1 MRKVALG
8 FSILF
13 HPLFVPVYALLLLMF
28 VESKPESFLVK
39 DSLFYM
45 DVRFKEV
52 VLILFVIFTILTP
65 LLSMLFFK
73 INKTITSYMLD
84 NQKERLLPLLIIA
97 GYFLL
102 LFGFI
107 HYQLPDYIFPKII
120 GAIPLG
126 GALTLVIAAIV
137 NLRFKLSLHLLGMG
151 MWCAIT
157 FVYFQHQAEYDLRIF
172 LALLLLSGFVA
183 SVRLY
188 LKAHS
193 LSEIIVAFVL
203 GFTIQSVI
211 VFLFAYSF

>member
-8 FSILF
+8 LSVIF
-13 HPLFVPVYALLLLMF
+13 HPLFVPVYALMLLML
-28 VESKPESFLVK
+28 VESKPDSFLVK

-52 VLILFVIFTILTP
+52 VLILFAIFTILTP

-73 INKTITSYMLD
+73 INKSITSYTLE
-84 NQKERLLPLLIIA
+84 NQKERFLPLLIIA
-97 GYFLL
+97 GYLLL
-102 LFGFI
+102 LFGFV
-107 HYQLPDYIFPKII
+107 HYELPDYIFPKII

-126 GALTLVIAAIV
+126 GALTLVIAAII
-137 NLRFKLSLHLLGMG
+137 NFRFKLSLHLLGMG
-151 MWCAIT
+151 MWCGIT
-157 FVYFQHQAEYDLRIF
+157 FVYFQHQAEYELGIF
-172 LALLLLSGFVA
+172 LALLLLSGFIA

-203 GFTIQSVI
+203 GFTIQSAI
-211 VFLFAYSF
+211 VFLFAYSS